1 VNNESEGIKLSL
13 RCSRVSI
20 VRDDDVDRRTARA
33 ASLIGGVERVVGK
46 GDRVLVKPN
55 MVGGLP
61 PEVGETT
68 HPEVVAA
75 VVRSALDAGAKE
87 AVVGE
92 SEAYVPLEKL
102 RRRFVN
108 RPFPRISETL
118 YERYKREVE
127 KAGGRFIDFNVDGWE
142 TVEVPDPVFFE
153 KVQVP
158 RALLECDVFISVP
171 ALKTHHLAG
180 ITVAIKNL
188 YGAIPRED
196 KRKYHRLD
204 RVEEAIVDLNQV
216 RSSDMVIVDGTCTIL
231 HWGMVDEYL
240 ETHQLNLTIA
250 GFDPVAVD
258 AVSSKV
264 LGIDPRSLRFLS
276 WAEKKGLGRA
286 NLDDIDVVGI
296 SIDEA
301 YQGNMMT
308 SVDYMNK
315 RLSHIHLNN
324 CGACTGCFGRIA
336 TAIRRVDDSEMDE
349 DIRILMGPEARPPR
363 DDGHVVLCGDCAV
376 PTFYNELEGIFIP
389 GCPPEI
395 QPLLD
400 HLRKLKAKV

>member
-1 VNNESEGIKLSL
+1 MDVNRSK
-13 RCSRVSI
+13 VSI
-20 VRDDDVDRRTARA
+20 TRENEIECRTIKA
-33 ASLIGGVERVVGK
+33 ANLIGGLEKVVGR
-46 GDRVLVKPN
+46 GDRVLIKPN

-68 HPEVVAA
+68 HPEAVMA
-75 VVRSALDAGAKE
+75 VVKLALDAGARE

-92 SEAYVPLEKL
+92 SEPLVPLEKL

-108 RPFPRISETL
+108 RPFPQIPETL

-153 KVQVP
+153 KVQVA
-158 RALLECDVFISVP
+158 RVLLECDVFIGVP
-171 ALKTHHLAG
+171 ALKTHHLTG

-276 WAEKKGLGRA
+276 WAEKKGLGKA
-286 NLDDIDVVGI
+286 NLDEIDVVGM

-301 YQGNMMT
+301 CQGNMMT

-315 RLSHIHLNN
+315 RLSRIHLAN

-336 TAIRRVDDSEMDE
+336 TAVRRVDDSGMDE
-349 DIRILMGPEARPPR
+349 DVHILMGPEARPLKC
-363 DDGHVVLCGDCAV
+363 DGHVFLCGDCAI
-376 PTFYNELEGIFIP
+376 PTFYNELEGTFIP
-389 GCPPEI
+389 GCPPGI
-395 QPLLD
+395 QLLLD
-400 HLRKLKAKV
+400 HLRKLKAKI

>member
-1 VNNESEGIKLSL
+1 LQANRGK
-13 RCSRVSI
+13 VSV
-20 VRDDDVDRRTARA
+20 VRDNDLEQRTVEAV
-33 ASLIGGVERVVGK
+33 SLIGGIEKVVSR
-46 GDRVLVKPN
+46 GDRVLIKPN

-61 PEVGETT
+61 PEIGETT
-68 HPEVVAA
+68 HPEVVRI
-75 VVRSALDAGAKE
+75 VVKLALDAGAKE

-92 SEAYVPLEKL
+92 SEPLVPLEKL

-108 RPFPRISETL
+108 RPFPPISETL

-127 KAGGRFIDFNVDGWE
+127 RAGGRFIDFNVDGWE

-153 KVQVP
+153 KVQVA

-216 RSSDMVIVDGTCTIL
+216 RSSDMVVVDGTCTIL
-231 HWGMVDEYL
+231 HWGMVDKYL

-276 WAEKKGLGRA
+276 WAEKKGLGTA
-286 NLDDIDVVGI
+286 NLDEIDVVGMPV
-296 SIDEA
+296 DEA
-301 YQGNMMT
+301 YQGKMMT

-315 RLSHIHLNN
+315 RLSRIHLNN

-336 TAIRRVDDSEMDE
+336 TAVRRVDDSGMDE
-349 DIRILMGPEARPPR
+349 DVHIVMGPEAKRLEE
-363 DDGHVVLCGDCAV
+363 DGHVFLCGDCAI
-376 PTFYNELEGIFIP
+376 PTFYNELEGTFIP
-389 GCPPEI
+389 GCPPSI

>member
-1 VNNESEGIKLSL
+1 ME
-13 RCSRVSI
+13 C
-20 VRDDDVDRRTARA
+20 RTVRA

-75 VVRSALDAGAKE
+75 VLKSALDAGAKE

-92 SEAYVPLEKL
+92 SEPYVPLEKL
-102 RRRFVN
+102 RRRFIN
-108 RPFPRISETL
+108 RPFPQISETL
-118 YERYKREVE
+118 YEQYKREVE

-153 KVQVP
+153 KVRVA
-158 RALLECDVFISVP
+158 RALLDCDVFIGVP

-188 YGAIPRED
+188 YGVIPRED

-204 RVEEAIVDLNQV
+204 RVEEAIVDLNQI
-216 RSSDMVIVDGTCTIL
+216 RSSDMVIVDGTSTIL

-276 WAEKKGLGRA
+276 WAERKGLGTA
-286 NLDDIDVVGI
+286 NLDEIEVVGM

-315 RLSHIHLNN
+315 RLSHVHLVN

-336 TAIRRVDDSEMDE
+336 TAVRRVDDSEMVE
-349 DIRILMGPEARPPR
+349 DAHILMGPEAKPLK
-363 DDGHVVLCGDCAV
+363 DDGQVLLCGDCAI

-389 GCPPEI
+389 GCPPGI

-400 HLRKLKAKV
+400 HLRELKAKV

>member
-1 VNNESEGIKLSL
+1 LSIT
-13 RCSRVSI
+13 CSKVAI
-20 VRDDDVDRRTARA
+20 VRDDDMECRTARA

-75 VVRSALDAGAKE
+75 LVKSALDAGAKE
-87 AVVGE
+87 AIVGE
-92 SEAYVPLEKL
+92 SEPHVPLEKL

-108 RPFPRISETL
+108 RPFPQISETL
-118 YERYKREVE
+118 YERYKRVVE

-153 KVQVP
+153 KVRVA
-158 RALLECDVFISVP
+158 RALLDCDVFISVP
-171 ALKTHHLAG
+171 ALKTHHLTG

-188 YGAIPRED
+188 YGVIPRED

-204 RVEEAIVDLNQV
+204 KVEEAIVDLNQI
-216 RSSDMVIVDGTCTIL
+216 RSSDMVIVDGTRTIL

-258 AVSSKV
+258 AVSSKL

-276 WAEKKGLGRA
+276 WAERKGLGTA
-286 NLDDIDVVGI
+286 NLDEIEVVGM

-308 SVDYMNK
+308 SVDYMHK
-315 RLSHIHLNN
+315 RLSHIRLVN

-336 TAIRRVDDSEMDE
+336 TAVRRVDDSGMDE
-349 DIRILMGPEARPPR
+349 DVHILMGPEAKQLK
-363 DDGHVVLCGDCAV
+363 DDGQVLLCGDCAI
-376 PTFYNELEGIFIP
+376 PTFYNELEGTFIP
-389 GCPPEI
+389 GCPPDI
-395 QPLLD
+395 QPLMD
-400 HLRKLKAKV
+400 HLRELKAKV

>member
-1 VNNESEGIKLSL
+1 LQIEPNE
-13 RCSRVSI
+13 VSI
-20 VRDDDVDRRTARA
+20 ARDDDMGYRTVKAL
-33 ASLIGGVERVVGK
+33 SLIGGLEKVVGK

-55 MVGGLP
+55 MVGGMP

-75 VVRSALDAGAKE
+75 VVKSALDAGAKE

-92 SEAYVPLEKL
+92 SEPYVPLEKL

-108 RPFPRISETL
+108 RPFPQISETL

-127 KAGGRFIDFNVDGWE
+127 KAGGRFIDFIVDGWE

-153 KVQVP
+153 KVRVA
-158 RALLECDVFISVP
+158 RALLDCDVFISVP

-188 YGAIPRED
+188 YGVIPRED

-216 RSSDMVIVDGTCTIL
+216 RSSDMVVVDGTCTIL

-276 WAEKKGLGRA
+276 WAEKKGLGTA
-286 NLDDIDVVGI
+286 NLDEINLIGM

-301 YQGNMMT
+301 YQGKMMT

-336 TAIRRVDDSEMDE
+336 TAVRRVDDSGMDE
-349 DIRILMGPEARPPR
+349 DIHILMGPEAGPLK
-363 DDGHVVLCGDCAV
+363 DDGHVFLCGDCAI
-376 PTFYNELEGIFIP
+376 PTFYNKLEGTFIP
-389 GCPPEI
+389 GCPPGI

-400 HLRKLKAKV
+400 SLRKLKARV